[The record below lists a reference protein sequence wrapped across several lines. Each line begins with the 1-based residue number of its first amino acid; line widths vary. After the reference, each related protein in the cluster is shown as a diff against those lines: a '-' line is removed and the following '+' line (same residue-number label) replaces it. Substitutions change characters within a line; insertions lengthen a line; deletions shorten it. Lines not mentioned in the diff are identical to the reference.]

1 MNSLQK
7 LYEEKYNNS
16 EYEQRVAQMDY
27 FKNLNQIST
36 RKNNYII
43 PPKKITL
50 RRNLCEP
57 YKDPIVINSNK
68 VFQIKLDTMIE
79 EPTFPKLNTEY
90 LEMRKK
96 LKMNRDT
103 YWDISKRVL
112 TEENEKFQDRIFNQ
126 KPRIE
131 STELLLKDYERSL
144 VYKNIGRNRSRGIK
158 RYFKEKSQQ
167 LILPSINKNKNK
179 NKIRFDKIF
188 QTEIENSNNSKDS
201 IEKEKNN
208 NNDVKLNEHKYDEI
222 SHQKQG
228 HLEG

>member
-1 MNSLQK
+1 
-7 LYEEKYNNS
+7 
-16 EYEQRVAQMDY
+16 
-27 FKNLNQIST
+27 
-36 RKNNYII
+36 
-43 PPKKITL
+43 
-50 RRNLCEP
+50 
-57 YKDPIVINSNK
+57 
-68 VFQIKLDTMIE
+68 MIE

-188 QTEIENSNNSKDS
+188 KTEIENSNNSKDS
-201 IEKEKNN
+201 IEKEQNN

>member
-1 MNSLQK
+1 MRFCSIILLSLFF
-7 LYEEKYNNS
+7 LLSCSPSPEKAAISRQLQDYPES
-16 EYEQRVAQMDY
+16 RVQDIY
-27 FKNLNQIST
+27 KSFCQDNLGPGHL
-36 RKNNYII
+36 I
-43 PPKKITL
+43 PNPESA
-50 RRNLCEP
+50 R
-57 YKDPIVINSNK
+57 
-68 VFQIKLDTMIE
+68 MIE

-188 QTEIENSNNSKDS
+188 KTEIENSNNSKDS
-201 IEKEKNN
+201 IEKEQNN